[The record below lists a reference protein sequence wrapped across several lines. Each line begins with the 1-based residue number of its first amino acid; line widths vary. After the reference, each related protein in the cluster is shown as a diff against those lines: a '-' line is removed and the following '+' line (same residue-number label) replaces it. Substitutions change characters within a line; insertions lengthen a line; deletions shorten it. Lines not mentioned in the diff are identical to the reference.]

1 MALGNAN
8 TSAQTRG
15 KNKPILVQR
24 RKEVVAARDYNSFM
38 GTASPAGSA
47 ACSASAST
55 VDQTYYHD
63 GAGSVPAVGDLVYS
77 RKRAGSRYFLPA
89 GHYKIGPV
97 SRVYYNIEVNA
108 SGAVAARTTCGK

>member
-8 TSAQTRG
+8 TSAQSRG
-15 KNKPILVQR
+15 KNKPVIVKR
-24 RKEVVAARDYNSFM
+24 RKEVVTARDYNSFL
-38 GTASPAGSA
+38 GTASPEGSA
-47 ACSASAST
+47 ACSTSAA

-97 SRVYYNIEVNA
+97 SRAYYNIEVNG